1 MKEIFRN
8 VLEVR
13 LFETILSS
21 YVIQREYHK
30 DYMTKFV

>member
-1 MKEIFRN
+1 MIEIFCN

-13 LFETILSS
+13 LFETISS